1 MYLPKRNFNTFYARN
16 PAVIPIVVG
25 KDAAH

>member
-1 MYLPKRNFNTFYARN
+1 MYLPKRNFNTFYAKN